1 MLGGNYMAN
10 KKKSRQLKWED
21 RIRLEALER
30 VHTPRTEIA
39 QILGVHRSTIYN
51 ELKRGRYIHT
61 NSDYTEEE
69 RYSPEIAQE
78 KCEENLKMRGTQLKI
93 GNDIEYAN
101 YLEHKICVEKYSP
114 EAVLEELKITGK
126 EEQFKTK
133 VCKTTVY
140 SYIEKGVFL
149 TLRKEQEKRGYHKVQ
164 RQKRVSAGPS
174 IKERPE
180 EIDTREVF
188 GHWEMDTVVGPQGK
202 SKHSILVLSERK
214 TRNEI
219 IMRMKSH
226 TAAEVVK
233 CLNKLEEYW
242 GEDFSKVFKSITVDN
257 GKEFSDYEGIKSS
270 ILEEGRNRVEV
281 YYCHAYSSW
290 ERGTNEN
297 LNRMIRR
304 FIPKGTN
311 FDDYPDEVF
320 DKIQNWMNNYPRR
333 MFGFHSSG
341 ELFEEELRKVC

>member
-1 MLGGNYMAN
+1 MAN
-10 KKKSRQLKWED
+10 KKNSRQLKWED

-30 VHTPRTEIA
+30 VHTPRAEIA
-39 QILGVHRSTIYN
+39 RILGVHRSTIYN

-61 NSDYTEEE
+61 NTNYTEEE

-78 KCEENLKMRGTQLKI
+78 KCEENLRMRGTQLKI

-114 EAVLEELKITGK
+114 EAALQELRITGK
-126 EEQFKTK
+126 EKDFKTK
-133 VCKTTVY
+133 VCKGTVY
-140 SYIEKGVFL
+140 SYIAKGVFL
-149 TLRKEQEKRGYHKVQ
+149 TLTKKQEKRGYHKVQ

-174 IKERPE
+174 IIERPE
-180 EIDTREVF
+180 EINTREEF
-188 GHWEMDTVVGPQGK
+188 GHWEMDTVVGPQGI
-202 SKHSILVLSERK
+202 SKHCILVLSERK
-214 TRNEI
+214 TRIEI
-219 IMRMKSH
+219 LMRMKSH

-242 GEDFSKVFKSITVDN
+242 GEEFCKVFKSITVDN
-257 GKEFSDYEGIKSS
+257 GKEFSDYNGIKSS
-270 ILEEGRNRVEV
+270 AFHEGQDRVAV
-281 YYCHAYSSW
+281 YYCHPYSSW

-304 FIPKGTN
+304 FIPKGIN

-320 DKIQNWMNNYPRR
+320 REIQDWMNNYPRR
-333 MFGFHSSG
+333 MFGFHSSA
-341 ELFEEELRKVC
+341 ELFEEELRKVS